1 VTLYA
6 IFISLQQRADEEREL
21 YVSCVAA
28 SRDGARTDPHTSVH
42 YTFDFAQNVNLPN
55 HARQMGPLY
64 FLSLKAGSHY
74 ERLFQR
80 WPAFEKSN
88 K

>member
-1 VTLYA
+1 MLVNTRCLVHFLAKVYLLDK
-6 IFISLQQRADEEREL
+6 SVEM
-21 YVSCVAA
+21 
-28 SRDGARTDPHTSVH
+28 HTYHSVK
-42 YTFDFAQNVNLPN
+42 TVVRRLTSPDI
-55 HARQMGPLY
+55 
-64 FLSLKAGSHY
+64 KAGSHY